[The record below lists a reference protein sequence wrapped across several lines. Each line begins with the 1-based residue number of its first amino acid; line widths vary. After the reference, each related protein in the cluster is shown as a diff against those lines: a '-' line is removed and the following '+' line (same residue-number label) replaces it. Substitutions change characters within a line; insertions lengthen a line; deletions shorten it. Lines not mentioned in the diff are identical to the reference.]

1 MEAREF
7 WLKFQDKIKEHREVL
22 EKRWLKDKAFTK
34 SIKQVITEVIKEKYP
49 SENFVVQPEYYN
61 IDIVG
66 WEQKKSAEKEYLLK
80 EDERDGYLFEKYAW
94 NLSVAVEHENKKEL
108 WMDEVVKLAY
118 IYCDLRVVIGY
129 FPYKIKGKQQSY
141 LDEVASVLAGLGC
154 RENLER
160 GDFLVILGDA
170 DGDGMDGF
178 GRLVYTAYLYRD
190 GSFSPL

>member
-7 WLKFQDKIKEHREVL
+7 WLKFQEKIEEHREAL

-34 SIKQVITEVIKEKYP
+34 SIKQVITEIIKEKYP

-66 WEQKKSAEKEYLLK
+66 WEQKKSEKKEYLLK
-80 EDERDGYLFEKYAW
+80 EDEYLFEKYAW
-94 NLSVAVEHENKKEL
+94 NFSVAVEHENKKEL

-129 FPYKIKGKQQSY
+129 FPYKIKEKQQSY
-141 LDEVASVLAGLGC
+141 LNEVASVLAGLGC
-154 RENLER
+154 RENLKS
-160 GDFLVILGDA
+160 GDFLVILGDV
-170 DGDGMDGF
+170 DGDRTDGF
-178 GRLVYTAYLYRD
+178 GRLVYTPYLYRD
-190 GSFSPL
+190 GTFSPL

>member
-7 WLKFQDKIKEHREVL
+7 WLKFQEKIDEHREVL

-80 EDERDGYLFEKYAW
+80 EDERDGYLLEKYAW
-94 NLSVAVEHENKKEL
+94 NLSVAVEHENVKEL

-129 FPYKIKGKQQSY
+129 FPYKIKEKQQSY
-141 LDEVASVLAGLGC
+141 LDEVASVLLGLDC

-160 GDFLVILGDA
+160 GDFLVILGDV
-170 DGDGMDGF
+170 DGERTDGF
-178 GRLVYTAYLYRD
+178 GRLVYTPYLYRD
-190 GSFSPL
+190 GTFSPL